1 MMDPQYGRRQEPMIL
16 CSFSITA
23 KTKKPPDNLSKGFF
37 TIIYKIN
44 SLLINREKVLEDYF
58 LSYVSIFW

>member
-1 MMDPQYGRRQEPMIL
+1 MIL